1 MAIILSDM
9 YRDGLHIDG
18 AGYRRPSRPK
28 SFLRGTWGKCDYIAK
43 VVVKVFACSA
53 SQQALILRDNLTSCK
68 KA

>member
-43 VVVKVFACSA
+43 VVVKVLH
-53 SQQALILRDNLTSCK
+53 ALQVSKL
-68 KA
+68 